1 MFFLLMF
8 DDFDVCSASGGCLEW
23 HWWGHREALFFIDM
37 NLEHQYPGDYTSK
50 LASNQAG
57 IEKDQNPKCL

>member
-1 MFFLLMF
+1 MAQGAIGKHCFF
-8 DDFDVCSASGGCLEW
+8 VV
-23 HWWGHREALFFIDM
+23 DM

-57 IEKDQNPKCL
+57 IKRSESKVPIVFNAIYL